1 VQAATFDWK
10 KKAAAAA
17 FVGTTPARKERHGT
31 SCAVSVQPL
40 CGSFLGRDGAL
51 NVDITEFQTNS
62 QWPTQEVI
70 KGAFLTFH
78 EYGKIDGIHLP
89 PAYFRLFNG
98 PSCKHLQYV
107 ACARTLVGEEAVDM
121 DIAELHRMLSSARSI
136 ASTSL
141 QRTCASP
148 VHHRATAWICGACE
162 AGL

>member
-98 PSCKHLQYV
+98 PSCKHL
-107 ACARTLVGEEAVDM
+107 
-121 DIAELHRMLSSARSI
+121 
-136 ASTSL
+136 
-141 QRTCASP
+141 
-148 VHHRATAWICGACE
+148 
-162 AGL
+162 